1 MYQHTAKVTKSDV
14 SLQIFNTKKSVEARK
29 GGLEMKPLLTK
40 IEKKEEEHVG
50 ILVLTVL
57 IHLLPRELSGNE
69 RLLL

>member
-1 MYQHTAKVTKSDV
+1 MYQHAAKVTKSDV

-40 IEKKEEEHVG
+40 IEKKEKEHVG

-57 IHLLPRELSGNE
+57 IHLLPREVIGKRHN
-69 RLLL
+69 

>member
-1 MYQHTAKVTKSDV
+1 MYQHAAKVTKSDV

>member
-1 MYQHTAKVTKSDV
+1 MYQNTAEVTKSDV
-14 SLQIFNTKKSVEARK
+14 SLQTFNTKKSVEARK
-29 GGLEMKPLLTK
+29 GGLEMKPLFTK